1 MVGDNFTVE
10 LGAFT
15 FPAEGGGEEI
25 RNVPFAYVNNLI
37 AKVADI
43 VDQHTR

>member
-25 RNVPFAYVNNLI
+25 RNVPFAYVI
-37 AKVADI
+37 AKVADL